1 MKQERKENR
10 TNGIER
16 SFSIELR
23 SKGDLKNV
31 SLADGSDDRVLVE
44 GSLGELVQATFAEGI
59 VLEVVGRNGVLRMDL
74 AETDI
79 SKAQKIPEGE
89 R

>member
-1 MKQERKENR
+1 MQQEGKD
-10 TNGIER
+10 NGSNGEER

-23 SKGDLKNV
+23 SRGDLKNV

-44 GSLGELVQATFAEGI
+44 GSLGELVRAAFAEGV
-59 VLEVVGRNGVLRMDL
+59 VLEVIGRNGVLRMDL
-74 AETDI
+74 AQADI
-79 SKAQKIPEGE
+79 SKVNSSEGE